1 MQLSE
6 LFVSHKQVEPV
17 SFDKPQFSE
26 TRPIYLNL
34 DRAHKVTTETSS
46 ENTTENTYDTGTV
59 DMSTWKVPDLEIPVI
74 TSKHWTSPYTDK
86 DLWVSDITAA
96 YRRAGLNN
104 NAIKNLLAKNGLESS
119 WGKSAQGDFNFG
131 NITTGNS
138 WKGRFV
144 QGKDKDSD
152 GNSISQKFRA
162 YDSMDDYVKDEIQFL
177 TNLYDFNQDDSFDTF
192 VGKLQGNNSGKRRYA
207 ADLKYADKMRRV
219 YNSI

>member
-17 SFDKPQFSE
+17 SFDKPQFSRI
-26 TRPIYLNL
+26 RPIYLNL
-34 DRAHKVTTETSS
+34 DRAHKVTTETSP
-46 ENTTENTYDTGTV
+46 ENTTENTPITETV
-59 DMSTWKVPDLEIPVI
+59 DMSTWKVPDVEIPVI
-74 TSKHWTSPYTDK
+74 TSKHWASPYTDK
-86 DLWVSDITAA
+86 NSWVSDMTAA
-96 YRRAGLNN
+96 YRRAGLND
-104 NAIKNLLAKNGLESS
+104 NAIKNLLAKNGLESG
-119 WGKSAQGDFNFG
+119 WGKSVQGDFNFG

-162 YDSMDDYVKDEIQFL
+162 YDSMDDYVKDELQFL